1 MKNKNKTKKVK
12 ENNSVVVETVEFK
25 AKEKKKQLW
34 LSSQHYKSTSLTKTL
49 MLIEKKT

>member
-25 AKEKKKQLW
+25 AKEKKNNCDYHHNTIKALHLQKL
-34 LSSQHYKSTSLTKTL
+34 
-49 MLIEKKT
+49 